1 MNLVNTYEKIFETV
15 WHNYTCGDVELNLWE
30 FLRISNKLFQRSN
43 RLVPDQSE

>member
-15 WHNYTCGDVELNLWE
+15 WHN
-30 FLRISNKLFQRSN
+30 LRISNKLFQRSN